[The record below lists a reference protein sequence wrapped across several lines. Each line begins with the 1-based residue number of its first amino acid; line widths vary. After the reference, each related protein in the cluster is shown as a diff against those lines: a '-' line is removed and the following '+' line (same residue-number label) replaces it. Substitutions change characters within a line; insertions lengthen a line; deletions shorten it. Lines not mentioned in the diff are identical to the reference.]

1 MTQKKEGLCKSQPI
15 SMLIAMTDVDKVSR
29 DLKPSPEL
37 FEMIQAAASSLTGF
51 AQLWESIRKK
61 GTHEGFT
68 ETQLQDL
75 IKPLLKAQLHMS
87 REQIWYMFNKEKKA
101 ITNRE
106 AYESRR
112 INTPIVQKKELEE
125 QEPIIQATAPEE
137 IKQLVDE
144 PEEGEEPTPLELAEI
159 RIKQLEEALKKTE
172 QFKPATALEQLPE
185 VIKSAEEMD
194 KEAHS
199 WLKNSA
205 DGIGTFYYDAYG
217 IDLFKNRE
225 LPQLKNSGVK
235 VFRRLYFEV

>member
-1 MTQKKEGLCKSQPI
+1 MVDI
-15 SMLIAMTDVDKVSR
+15 STPSR

-101 ITNRE
+101 ITNKE

-112 INTPIVQKKELEE
+112 INTPIVEKKEPE
-125 QEPIIQATAPEE
+125 QNDIHIIEGKELADEVNEIAKIQGVDLSKADMNKTREILSNISPEE
-137 IKQLVDE
+137 D
-144 PEEGEEPTPLELAEI
+144 PLKIENEFLKE
-159 RIKQLEEALKKTE
+159 KVSELEEALKKTQ
-172 QFKPATALEQLPE
+172 QFQPANVLEGEARENVKGMGFEFLR
-185 VIKSAEEMD
+185 EM
-194 KEAHS
+194 
-199 WLKNSA
+199 A
-205 DGIGTFYYDAYG
+205 DGIHSFFYDAYG